1 MTSRS
6 PNWRSRDVTE
16 GVERAP
22 ARAMLRAVG
31 LGDDD
36 FAKAQVGVAAAAN
49 DVTPCNMG
57 LGRLAED
64 VRRGIRDS
72 GAVGLGFST
81 IAVSDGIA
89 MGHSGMRASLPSR
102 DLIADSV
109 ECMAHAERFDA
120 LVTLAGCDKSL
131 PAMLMASARL
141 NIPTVFVYGG
151 SMLPGRHRDRDVT
164 IQDVFEG
171 VGAVSAG
178 TMSEEELLSLERA
191 ACPGE
196 GSCAGMYTANTVA
209 AEAEAL
215 GMALPGSAS
224 TPAVDAARRDIA
236 YRSGQAVVGL
246 IEAGIRPRDI
256 LTRASFENAITVVM
270 ALGGSTNAVLHLLA
284 IAHEAGVPL
293 ALDDFDRI
301 SRRIPHLADL
311 RPGGRFVMADLDR
324 VGGVPV
330 VLRALL
336 DAGLLNGDCL
346 TVTGA
351 TLAENIAALNPPPPD
366 GDVVRVLADPL
377 RANGGLAILRG
388 SLAPAGAVVK
398 LAGVS
403 TNEFTGSARV
413 FDGELPAMSY
423 VQSDALQA
431 GDVVVI
437 RGEGPRG
444 GPGMPEML
452 AVTAAVRGS
461 GHGSDVALITDGR
474 FSGATTGLSIGH
486 VSPEAAVGGPLALV
500 RDGDTIHIDLV
511 SRRLDLMVDATELAA
526 RRMAWTKPPLEAGN
540 GFLAKYARSVGSAA
554 EGALVGT
561 GSSDD
566 GTSLQR
572 AAMTM
577 VVAGTGTEVGK
588 TWVGAHLLERLRFA
602 GHRVSA
608 RKPAQSHEPGD
619 LQTDAAILARASSE
633 DPDLVCPARYDFE
646 IPMAPPMAAASL
658 GRPPFTMSELLS
670 ELHWPTDIEV
680 TLIESAGGVRSPL
693 ASDGD
698 TIDLIR
704 HVQPDLVLLV
714 SNPGLGMINDI
725 RLSSA
730 ALAPTDAI
738 VFVNRYD
745 GEDHLH
751 RSNVA
756 WLRDDGHR
764 VVTSIDALVELVLQV
779 VPASTTAAP

>member
-1 MTSRS
+1 MASTS

-31 LGDDD
+31 FGDDD

-57 LGRLAED
+57 LGRLAGE
-64 VRRGIRDS
+64 VRRGVRDS
-72 GAVGLGFST
+72 GAIGLGFST

-109 ECMAHAERFDA
+109 ECMAHAERFDG

-131 PAMLMASARL
+131 PAMLMAAARL

-151 SMLPGRHRDRDVT
+151 SMLPGRYRDRDVT

-178 TMSEEELLSLERA
+178 TMSEEELTSLERV

-224 TPAVDAARRDIA
+224 SPAVDAARSDIA
-236 YRSGQAVVGL
+236 YRSGRAVVGL

-256 LTRASFENAITVVM
+256 LTRASFENAIAVVM

-284 IAHEAGVPL
+284 IAHEASVPL

-301 SRRIPHLADL
+301 SRRIPHMADL
-311 RPGGRFVMADLDR
+311 RPGGRYVMADLDR

-330 VLRALL
+330 VLRTLL
-336 DAGLLNGDCL
+336 EAGLLNGDCL

-351 TLAENIAALNPPPPD
+351 TLAENLEALDPPPPD
-366 GDVVRVLADPL
+366 GGVVRALADPL
-377 RANGGLAILRG
+377 GANGGLAILRG
-388 SLAPAGAVVK
+388 SLAPDGAVVK
-398 LAGVS
+398 LAGLS
-403 TNEFTGSARV
+403 TREFTGSARV

-423 VQSDALQA
+423 VQSDALQP

-452 AVTAAVRGS
+452 AVTAAVRGT

-526 RRMAWTKPPLEAGN
+526 RRMAWTPTPLEAGN

-561 GSSDD
+561 GNSD
-566 GTSLQR
+566 
-572 AAMTM
+572 
-577 VVAGTGTEVGK
+577 AGVG
-588 TWVGAHLLERLRFA
+588 ERR
-602 GHRVSA
+602 
-608 RKPAQSHEPGD
+608 
-619 LQTDAAILARASSE
+619 
-633 DPDLVCPARYDFE
+633 
-646 IPMAPPMAAASL
+646 
-658 GRPPFTMSELLS
+658 RP
-670 ELHWPTDIEV
+670 
-680 TLIESAGGVRSPL
+680 
-693 ASDGD
+693 
-698 TIDLIR
+698 
-704 HVQPDLVLLV
+704 
-714 SNPGLGMINDI
+714 
-725 RLSSA
+725 
-730 ALAPTDAI
+730 
-738 VFVNRYD
+738 
-745 GEDHLH
+745 
-751 RSNVA
+751 
-756 WLRDDGHR
+756 
-764 VVTSIDALVELVLQV
+764 
-779 VPASTTAAP
+779 

>member
-1 MTSRS
+1 
-6 PNWRSRDVTE
+6 
-16 GVERAP
+16 
-22 ARAMLRAVG
+22 MLRAVG

-36 FAKAQVGVAAAAN
+36 FAKAQVGIAAAAN

-57 LGRLAED
+57 LGRLAGE
-64 VRRGIRDS
+64 VRRGVRDS
-72 GAVGLGFST
+72 GAIGLGFST

-109 ECMAHAERFDA
+109 ECMAHAERFDG

-131 PAMLMASARL
+131 PAMLMAAARL

-151 SMLPGRHRDRDVT
+151 TMLPGRYRDRDVT

-178 TMSEEELLSLERA
+178 TMSEEELTSLERV

-224 TPAVDAARRDIA
+224 SPAVDAARNDIA
-236 YRSGQAVVGL
+236 YRSGRAVVGL

-256 LTRASFENAITVVM
+256 LTRAAFENAIAVVM

-284 IAHEAGVPL
+284 IAHEARVAL

-301 SRRIPHLADL
+301 SRRIPHMADL
-311 RPGGRFVMADLDR
+311 RPGGRYVMANLDR

-330 VLRALL
+330 VLRTLL
-336 DAGLLNGDCL
+336 EAGLLNGDCL

-351 TLAENIAALNPPPPD
+351 TLAENLEALDPPPPD
-366 GDVVRVLADPL
+366 GDVVRALANPL
-377 RANGGLAILRG
+377 GADGGLAILRG
-388 SLAPAGAVVK
+388 SLAPDGAVVK
-398 LAGVS
+398 LAGLS
-403 TNEFTGSARV
+403 TREFTGSARV

-423 VQSDALQA
+423 VQSDELQP

-452 AVTAAVRGS
+452 AVTAAVRGT

-511 SRRLDLMVDATELAA
+511 SRRLDLLVDATELAA
-526 RRMAWTKPPLEAGN
+526 RRMAWTPTPLAAGN

-554 EGALVGT
+554 GGALVGT
-561 GSSDD
+561 GNSDAGATD
-566 GTSLQR
+566 PGDLPETHAIVPS
-572 AAMTM
+572 AAMAI

-588 TWVGAHLLERLRFA
+588 TWVGAQLLERLRSA
-602 GHRVSA
+602 GYQVAA

-619 LQTDAAILARASSE
+619 LRTDAALLARASGE
-633 DPDLVCPARYDFE
+633 DPDSVCPARYDFE
-646 IPMAPPMAAASL
+646 CSMAPPMAAASL
-658 GRPPFTMSELLS
+658 GRPAFTMSELLS
-670 ELHWPTDIEV
+670 ELRWPADVEV
-680 TLIESAGGVRSPL
+680 VLIESAGGVRSPL
-693 ASDGD
+693 AADGD
-698 TIDLIR
+698 TTDLIR
-704 HVQPDLVLLV
+704 HVRPDLVLLV
-714 SNPGLGMINDI
+714 SDPGLGMINAV
-725 RLSSA
+725 RLSAA
-730 ALAPTDAI
+730 ALAPTNVI
-738 VFVNRYD
+738 VFVNRHNGDDY
-745 GEDHLH
+745 LH

-756 WLRDDGHR
+756 WLCDDGYR
-764 VVTSIDALVELVLQV
+764 VVTSIDALIELVRQV
-779 VPASTTAAP
+779 VPASTTEAPA